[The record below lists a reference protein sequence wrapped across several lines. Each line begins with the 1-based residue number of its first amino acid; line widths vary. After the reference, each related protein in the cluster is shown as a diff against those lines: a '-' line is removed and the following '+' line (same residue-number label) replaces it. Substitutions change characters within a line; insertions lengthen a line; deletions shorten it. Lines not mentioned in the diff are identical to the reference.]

1 MRNQPKGSILSG
13 IAWMFII
20 SILLFWL
27 PVVGPLVAGFVG
39 GMKAGGVGS
48 AILATI
54 LPSLALGVALFF
66 LAAFLS
72 GLTMVGF
79 IAAAGGLVLALSQV
93 GLLLVGA
100 ILGGIFS

>member
-1 MRNQPKGSILSG
+1 MTNGSEGSILSA
-13 IAWMFII
+13 IVWMFII

-48 AILATI
+48 AVLATI
-54 LPSLALGVALFF
+54 LPSLILGVALFF
-66 LAAFLS
+66 LAALLS
-72 GLTMVGF
+72 GLPIVGF

-100 ILGGIFS
+100 IVGGIFS

>member
-1 MRNQPKGSILSG
+1 MADNSKGSIVG
-13 IAWMFII
+13 AIFWMFVI

-39 GMKAGGVGS
+39 GMKAGSLGG

-54 LPSLALGVALFF
+54 LPSMVLGIVLFF
-66 LAAFLS
+66 FAATLS
-72 GLTMVGF
+72 GLPLVGF

-100 ILGGIFS
+100 IVGGLFS

>member
-1 MRNQPKGSILSG
+1 MTIESEGSILSA
-13 IAWMFII
+13 IVWMFII

-48 AILATI
+48 VILATI
-54 LPSLALGVALFF
+54 LPSLVLGVALFF
-66 LAAFLS
+66 LAALLS
-72 GLTMVGF
+72 GLPIVGF

-100 ILGGIFS
+100 IVGGIFS